1 MLQIGLSYTRN
12 MSEISKQQNISDKD
26 IYRTGLI
33 ACGFGYMLT
42 AISPVIV
49 ADSNIHGL
57 AMAFWRCWLAF
68 AVLAVFIMTR
78 KGLSFKHFLS
88 AAPAGICFGS
98 SMGLFFWAAKITSI
112 LNATLI
118 TILLPIPLTLAA
130 FFIFKENLSLRHILV
145 STITVCGAMLI
156 VASGS
161 SAGTGDYKGD
171 ILAVVAVFISSG
183 YFIFA
188 KKTLLTVPL
197 VEFMAGVFGWGG
209 LVLIPII
216 LSTQINIIAQDNT
229 DLARILMVAI
239 IPGIGH
245 YLLNYSQ
252 GKAPLNLIAVFQLV
266 VPVISTLL
274 AYWILSQSITAFQ
287 GVGMA
292 IVILTLGIN
301 SYFKPHNVEDAAK

>member
-1 MLQIGLSYTRN
+1 MPEALQQKN
-12 MSEISKQQNISDKD
+12 PFSKN
-26 IYRTGLI
+26 IYRAGLI
-33 ACGFGYMLT
+33 SCASGYMLT

-57 AMAFWRCWLAF
+57 AMAFWRCWIAF
-68 AVLAVFIMTR
+68 AVLVAFILTR
-78 KGLSFKHFLS
+78 KDLSFKHFLS

-216 LSTQINIIAQDNT
+216 LSTQINIIAQDNN

>member
-1 MLQIGLSYTRN
+1 M
-12 MSEISKQQNISDKD
+12 D
-26 IYRTGLI
+26 I
-33 ACGFGYMLT
+33 
-42 AISPVIV
+42 
-49 ADSNIHGL
+49 
-57 AMAFWRCWLAF
+57 
-68 AVLAVFIMTR
+68 
-78 KGLSFKHFLS
+78 
-88 AAPAGICFGS
+88 
-98 SMGLFFWAAKITSI
+98 
-112 LNATLI
+112 
-118 TILLPIPLTLAA
+118 
-130 FFIFKENLSLRHILV
+130 
-145 STITVCGAMLI
+145 TITVCGAMLI

>member
-1 MLQIGLSYTRN
+1 MPEALQQKN
-12 MSEISKQQNISDKD
+12 PFSKN
-26 IYRTGLI
+26 IYRAGLI
-33 ACGFGYMLT
+33 SCASGYMLT

-57 AMAFWRCWLAF
+57 AMAFWRCWIAF
-68 AVLAVFIMTR
+68 AVLVVFILTR
-78 KGLSFKHFLS
+78 KDLSFKHFLS

-161 SAGTGDYKGD
+161 NAGTGDYKGD

>member
-1 MLQIGLSYTRN
+1 MPEALQQKN
-12 MSEISKQQNISDKD
+12 PFSKN
-26 IYRTGLI
+26 IYRAGLI
-33 ACGFGYMLT
+33 ACASGYMLT

-57 AMAFWRCWLAF
+57 AMAFWRCWIAF
-68 AVLAVFIMTR
+68 AVLVAFILTR
-78 KGLSFKHFLS
+78 KDLSFKHFLS

>member
-1 MLQIGLSYTRN
+1 
-12 MSEISKQQNISDKD
+12 
-26 IYRTGLI
+26 
-33 ACGFGYMLT
+33 
-42 AISPVIV
+42 
-49 ADSNIHGL
+49 
-57 AMAFWRCWLAF
+57 
-68 AVLAVFIMTR
+68 
-78 KGLSFKHFLS
+78 
-88 AAPAGICFGS
+88 
-98 SMGLFFWAAKITSI
+98 
-112 LNATLI
+112 
-118 TILLPIPLTLAA
+118 
-130 FFIFKENLSLRHILV
+130 
-145 STITVCGAMLI
+145 
-156 VASGS
+156 
-161 SAGTGDYKGD
+161 
-171 ILAVVAVFISSG
+171 
-183 YFIFA
+183 
-188 KKTLLTVPL
+188 
-197 VEFMAGVFGWGG
+197 MAGVFGWGG